1 MNWKLA
7 SVALAIFGSSL
18 VALPGC
24 AADSVDTPDDGSA
37 DEEASS
43 EEDLK
48 AAAAKLVGAYA
59 GGTSNV
65 PPTFQGLVFKS
76 DGTFFADIDTGI
88 RCITTPCP
96 SNERLTGTFTA
107 TKNYVRLSPKA
118 GEAASANH
126 ARYRYTL
133 SAGRLSLS
141 RPDKKSWSGSVT
153 KQASY
158 CAAAVDCQG
167 QSMILP
173 KCMGTFS
180 CGTTNPGANACVYTC
195 GGTPTTDVWPSDATR
210 LVTKS
215 SGGGFTPPPP
225 PGSTCRIGQFSFDLD
240 VATKTLAWESC
251 KFTSWQTPL
260 TAESGTKTL
269 SAADMAKIEAAL
281 DQVTISTQD
290 ICGAD
295 KPALS
300 MTVTSTSGG
309 TKEYKDSFYAC
320 MKKGTYVDNID
331 EVNSALRAA
340 AGL

>member
-7 SVALAIFGSSL
+7 SLALVTFGASL
-18 VALPGC
+18 VAVPGC
-24 AADSVDTPDDGSA
+24 AADTSDAALDDGSA
-37 DEEASS
+37 EEEASS
-43 EEDLK
+43 EEELK
-48 AAAAKLVGAYA
+48 GAAAKLVGAFS
-59 GGTSNV
+59 GSSFT
-65 PPTFQGLVFKS
+65 PPTFQGLVFKA

-96 SNERLTGTFTA
+96 SHERLSGTFTA

-118 GEAASANH
+118 GEATSSNH

-133 SAGRLSLS
+133 AGDTLSLT
-141 RPDKKSWSGSVT
+141 RPGKKGWSGTLT
-153 KQASY
+153 KETSY
-158 CAAAVDCQG
+158 CAAPVDCQG

-180 CGTTNPGANACVYTC
+180 CGSASAPNTCVYTC
-195 GGTPTTDVWPSDATR
+195 GVPATDIWPSDATR
-210 LVTKS
+210 LVSKS

-225 PGSTCRIGQFSFDLD
+225 PGSTCAIGRFSFDLD

-251 KFTSWQTPL
+251 KFVSWQTPL
-260 TAESGTKTL
+260 TLETGTKKL
-269 SAADMAKIEAAL
+269 SAADMASIEAAL
-281 DQVTISTQD
+281 DNVTLAARD

-300 MTVTSTSGG
+300 MTVTSTSAG

-320 MKKGTYVDNID
+320 MKKGPYVDNID
-331 EVNSALRAA
+331 GVNAALRAA